1 MRDRC
6 THHGLFG
13 ELLDLLD
20 GFGGALLELFAVYLC
35 MQVGPGQ
42 SWFPSW
48 AANLEL
54 KDWND
59 GERG

>member
-20 GFGGALLELFAVYLC
+20 GFGSALFELFAVYLLG
-35 MQVGPGQ
+35 QAVVKVGFDHGLQ
-42 SWFPSW
+42 T
-48 AANLEL
+48 
-54 KDWND
+54 
-59 GERG
+59 